1 MKRKIIKLAAVT
13 MFSGA
18 FLLLLGSM
26 PIDKKISAN
35 EESCE
40 LNNINNSLN
49 SAVNIDFSMVKQK
62 KYLDEILFNIDK
74 NIVLD
79 EDQRKVVLTDE
90 DYCLVIAG
98 AGAGKTTT
106 VAAKVKYL
114 VDKQNIKPEEI
125 LIIALP

>member
-35 EESCE
+35 EEACE

-62 KYLDEILFNIDK
+62 NPLILLEFS
-74 NIVLD
+74 V
-79 EDQRKVVLTDE
+79 E
-90 DYCLVIAG
+90 
-98 AGAGKTTT
+98 
-106 VAAKVKYL
+106 
-114 VDKQNIKPEEI
+114 
-125 LIIALP
+125 